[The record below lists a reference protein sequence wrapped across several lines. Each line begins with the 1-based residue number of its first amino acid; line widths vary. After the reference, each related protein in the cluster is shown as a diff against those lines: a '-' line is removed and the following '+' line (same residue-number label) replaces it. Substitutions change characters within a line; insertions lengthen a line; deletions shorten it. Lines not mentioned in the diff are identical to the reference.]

1 MLMHF
6 VNKVEGWQHIGHK
19 LKSLT
24 KDRLHV
30 SAITVWEI
38 TRNVGNPAVKKAAVA
53 ALLEVLDAFKVA
65 AFTDHAAALGGS
77 FYSYLARKKLTI
89 GERNS
94 MIAGTAIALDLTTAT
109 DNVKVVSTG
118 PRVTC

>member
-6 VNKVEGWQHIGHK
+6 VNKVEGWQHIGHN

-38 TRNVGNPAVKKAAVA
+38 TRTVGNPAVKKAAVA

-77 FYSYLARKKLTI
+77 FI
-89 GERNS
+89 V
-94 MIAGTAIALDLTTAT
+94 I
-109 DNVKVVSTG
+109 
-118 PRVTC
+118 